1 MNDRDH
7 LASLMG
13 GMQRDLMPSLVRM
26 HEQDNLR
33 LLDAVVLQVVDRAEQ
48 PTVKEIAVLI
58 GRSTS
63 RTSRIIDQL
72 VRAGLVGRTED
83 DADRRIRRISLLEPG
98 RALIGQMQTI
108 RADAALTLFDA
119 LTPDEQET
127 VMAGIELLATA
138 ARRVR
143 DDRDP
148 PI

>member
-1 MNDRDH
+1 MTYRNR
-7 LASLMG
+7 LVGLMG

-48 PTVKEIAVLI
+48 PTVKEISVLI

-72 VRAGLVGRTED
+72 VRGGLVGRTED
-83 DADRRIRRISLLEPG
+83 DADRRIRRIGLLEPG
-98 RALIGQMQTI
+98 RTLIRQMQTI
-108 RADAALTLFDA
+108 RADATLALFDT
-119 LTPDEQET
+119 LNPDEQET
-127 VMAGIELLATA
+127 VMAGFELLATA